1 MILIVSMTNTTKT
14 IPKTIL
20 ILAIAVAFVVGTAV
34 SSPDV
39 FAKGGDKPKLDSFTL
54 QYSGDTSTVD
64 VTIYDKASSDSKA
77 KPMSTFVQT
86 VNNGESFTYVKADMD
101 KNKGSWKND
110 SYFRL
115 LEAGTDNI
123 LAEIKIHVSCSKP
136 LKDGDIHT
144 DGDYSLIVVGD
155 YCDPDVQPP
164 IECPDGEELVDDKC
178 VPSSPEPPEEI
189 FCEEVNL
196 CLPEGPA
203 GPTGPAG
210 PQGPD
215 GATGPAGPVGPDGA
229 TGPAGPQGP
238 DGPTGPAGPQGP
250 DGATGPAGPQGP
262 PGELSCE
269 VQILLK
275 WLLEAHPDLEH
286 EFNVDAECMIPPEEL
301 DGQYRTQ
308 TQGGWGTE
316 CKGNNPGCYR
326 DANFDNA
333 FNPSLIVGDAG
344 GFTLTL
350 TNSDAVE
357 DFLPAGGPK
366 AAFDQDYVDPEE
378 TTAGVFAG
386 QVTAL
391 SLSVGFDMCSLAGD
405 CDTFAPDEADRAPT
419 TLADLIVVDNT
430 SACFEMT
437 VGEILDEANQAI
449 SGQASDPS
457 LSDLNECV
465 SDINENFVD
474 GDTDNGFL
482 AEP

>member
-1 MILIVSMTNTTKT
+1 MTRTTKN

-20 ILAIAVAFVVGTAV
+20 ILTIAVAFVVGTAV

-39 FAKGGDKPKLDSFTL
+39 FAKGEDKPKLNSFTL
-54 QYSGDTSTVD
+54 QYIGPTSPVD
-64 VTIYDKASSDSKA
+64 VTIYDKASSDSRA
-77 KPMSTFVQT
+77 KQMSTVVQT
-86 VNNGESFTYVKADMD
+86 VDDGESFTYVKADMD

-136 LKDGDIHT
+136 LKDGDIHS
-144 DGDYSLIVVGD
+144 DGAYSLVVVGD
-155 YCDPDVQPP
+155 YCDPDAQPP
-164 IECPDGEELVDDKC
+164 IECPEGQELVDGKC
-178 VPSSPEPPEEI
+178 VPSSPEPPEDA
-189 FCEEVNL
+189 FCEEVDM

-215 GATGPAGPVGPDGA
+215 GA
-229 TGPAGPQGP
+229 
-238 DGPTGPAGPQGP
+238 TGPAGPQGP

-275 WLLEAHPDLEH
+275 WLLEAHPELDH
-286 EFNVDAECMIPPEEL
+286 EFNVDEECMVPPEDLE
-301 DGQYRTQ
+301 GQYRTQ

-326 DANFDNA
+326 DDNFDDA
-333 FNPSLIVGDAG
+333 FGAELVVGDVG
-344 GFTLTL
+344 KFTAEFTD
-350 TNSDAVE
+350 SEAVE
-357 DFLPAGGPK
+357 DLLPTGGPK
-366 AAFDQDYVDPEE
+366 AAFDQNYVDPVS
-378 TTAGVFAG
+378 TSAGVFAG

-391 SLSVGFDMCSLAGD
+391 SLNVGFDMCSLAGD

-437 VGEILDEANQAI
+437 VGEILDEANLAI
-449 SGQASDPS
+449 SDQASDPS
-457 LSDLNECV
+457 LSDLNDCV